1 MSCDILS
8 FSSIRSSLV
17 DHLRAVAVSIS
28 RVGRGGHEKQ
38 EKSIRSLPQIASG
51 PIPGFAD
58 PRQERE
64 LPEVWEGVHA
74 CNEEGER
81 TAQ

>member
-1 MSCDILS
+1 M
-8 FSSIRSSLV
+8 
-17 DHLRAVAVSIS
+17 SIS
-28 RVGRGGHEKQ
+28 RVSRGGHEKQ

-58 PRQERE
+58 PRQETE

-74 CNEEGER
+74 CNEVSHGQVI
-81 TAQ
+81 TFAGTLDAGL